1 MGAPSKFELQAPSST
16 PLSAQDP
23 AQPAT
28 AVTGPGGFPHDY
40 IEEKGY
46 TLSPVEEQLLCTVY
60 QQAPPE
66 NHPNL
71 KRSLASFIDWRC
83 TSGVNENC
91 PNAGTL
97 HLCNHINGGIP
108 DVDKELLSGFTETVK
123 NDGVLRMD
131 LLWSMASY
139 NTWFQ
144 LPSDSDEDS

>member
-1 MGAPSKFELQAPSST
+1 MT
-16 PLSAQDP
+16 
-23 AQPAT
+23 
-28 AVTGPGGFPHDY
+28 
-40 IEEKGY
+40 
-46 TLSPVEEQLLCTVY
+46 TLKKKDTLCRRWKNNCFVRFINR
-60 QQAPPE
+60 APPE

-83 TSGVNENC
+83 TSGVSENC

-108 DVDKELLSGFTETVK
+108 DVDEELLSGFTETVK

-144 LPSDSDEDS
+144 LPSDSDEDSD